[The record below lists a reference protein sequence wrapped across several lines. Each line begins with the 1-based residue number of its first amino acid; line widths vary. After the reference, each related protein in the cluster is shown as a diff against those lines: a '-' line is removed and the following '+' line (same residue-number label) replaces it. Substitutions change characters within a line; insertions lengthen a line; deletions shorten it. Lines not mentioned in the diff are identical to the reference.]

1 MNIILTPE
9 QVEIATRCIDAFY
22 LGLKWADKFGICGGY
37 AGNRNFHRVFRIDDN
52 DILGVFDN
60 RNLALETSE
69 LRDGNPCSLHELI
82 NLYKKRQ
89 CNIKTLVV
97 LEKENYRLASSESQ
111 GRQSKFLI
119 DALYPALEGIRA
131 KYSRNYDCHRWRKL
145 VSAAVRQD
153 DYRQL
158 SIDST
163 SLECWLSGI
172 YHNPEKTNELLLE
185 KSPLRYFYKLKSPLN
200 H

>member
-1 MNIILTPE
+1 ML
-9 QVEIATRCIDAFY
+9 
-22 LGLKWADKFGICGGY
+22 
-37 AGNRNFHRVFRIDDN
+37 RIDFFFSSRRRHTRLVSDWSS
-52 DILGVFDN
+52 DV
-60 RNLALETSE
+60 
-69 LRDGNPCSLHELI
+69 CSSDL
-82 NLYKKRQ
+82 
-89 CNIKTLVV
+89 
-97 LEKENYRLASSESQ
+97 